1 MPKESLKK
9 IDLSGLK
16 NRDKQG
22 ELLRELADDAQSAA
36 HESLITSP
44 YWAPIW
50 DTSMDITRRD
60 QGGLMF
66 RHLDETLSKPV
77 TSFGKLVEVKKATA
91 EAEESLLRKEI
102 GGLPTYPEGLGI
114 AIGVDGASVNLGWRA
129 GLAVR
134 LGIPAV
140 HCGGHKTALPVT
152 HAEKGLERIGLL
164 GEHFRGIST
173 DLWAST
179 KKSEEFRQVQGA
191 LGLKTLEMNY
201 APKTRWIE
209 IRKVSQRYVK
219 LLGPLDIF
227 YESAACEDQAAKGRL
242 RYIRDVRYVYLSHF
256 LVDALLPLK
265 ILNKTQQR
273 DSVLVCELGSGVLAV
288 TKVIDG
294 LRTTIGESEKLFW
307 SCFNESKMVYE
318 KDSRAVNLKWQGGPL
333 LRGAGYNIATTLEK
347 DRTEVIDAFVNDLKT
362 FTVDD

>member
-1 MPKESLKK
+1 
-9 IDLSGLK
+9 
-16 NRDKQG
+16 
-22 ELLRELADDAQSAA
+22 
-36 HESLITSP
+36 
-44 YWAPIW
+44 
-50 DTSMDITRRD
+50 
-60 QGGLMF
+60 
-66 RHLDETLSKPV
+66 
-77 TSFGKLVEVKKATA
+77 
-91 EAEESLLRKEI
+91 
-102 GGLPTYPEGLGI
+102 
-114 AIGVDGASVNLGWRA
+114 
-129 GLAVR
+129 
-134 LGIPAV
+134 
-140 HCGGHKTALPVT
+140 
-152 HAEKGLERIGLL
+152 
-164 GEHFRGIST
+164 
-173 DLWAST
+173 
-179 KKSEEFRQVQGA
+179 
-191 LGLKTLEMNY
+191 
-201 APKTRWIE
+201 
-209 IRKVSQRYVK
+209 

-318 KDSRAVNLKWQGGPL
+318 KDSHAVNLKWQGGPL

-362 FTVDD
+362 FTVDDWQVFDIMALPEGAMNKYGIQSIKNLYLKYSEDVSVLAVMEDKENKGAHTVETVQKKLLPSNSKKTILLVITS